1 MLRKVGLLTLLLA
14 LTLLATGVA
23 QAKPLAGS
31 LRASESHGVIA
42 RVWSWIAAF
51 FQGHSASNGPLSS
64 VWAQDGSHIDPNGG
78 H

>member
-31 LRASESHGVIA
+31 LRASESNGIVD
-42 RVWSWIAAF
+42 RFWDW
-51 FQGHSASNGPLSS
+51 FQSLFRTGEPSSGEVKS
-64 VWAQDGSHIDPNGG
+64 VWEGEGSHIDPNGG